1 MLLLYSTIHYYYFVV
16 VVVILEVEVQKM
28 MHAADAELHLKT
40 LAWFCHHLMALYSW
54 K

>member
-28 MHAADAELHLKT
+28 MHAADAELHLKG

>member
-1 MLLLYSTIHYYYFVV
+1 MLLLYSTTNYYYF

>member
-1 MLLLYSTIHYYYFVV
+1 MLLLYSTINYYF